1 MGYKTASGTRSG
13 FETIHFTSDGG
24 FIVGGF
30 SHRVDKEMPGFKS
43 GGQVDQGRP
52 VMHKFSAQVANSDSV
67 SSPTPVWTYSCD
79 SGSNSCAL
87 DDGSVKNM
95 RVFTDNGVEKVVG
108 LPTSRSIFIV
118 LRADNGN
125 ELIYSGNAISSGFI
139 GDGTAND
146 VEVEFNDAGTRVT
159 GYVTTGL
166 RVTKIQNDNGV
177 SCAAQEDG
185 CSVIKGVFT
194 KYNAALTSM
203 VWRQA
208 FNTGEWP
215 GGAAQFS
222 SVSATPYESLVYT
235 ECWGLTKVL
244 STSGSHVGYAA
255 ACGSGVEPGCDIHSG
270 AIKTACQNDARKAWR
285 GAVTRIDREGNLVWY
300 RLDSFQGDEG
310 ENEAGESASEY
321 IFQDNNG
328 RIVSVTDEGFGG
340 FGFLTYQGN

>member
-118 LRADNGN
+118 LRAD
-125 ELIYSGNAISSGFI
+125 
-139 GDGTAND
+139 DGTAND

-166 RVTKIQNDNGV
+166 RVTKIQN
-177 SCAAQEDG
+177 
-185 CSVIKGVFT
+185 
-194 KYNAALTSM
+194 
-203 VWRQA
+203 
-208 FNTGEWP
+208 
-215 GGAAQFS
+215 
-222 SVSATPYESLVYT
+222 
-235 ECWGLTKVL
+235 
-244 STSGSHVGYAA
+244 
-255 ACGSGVEPGCDIHSG
+255 
-270 AIKTACQNDARKAWR
+270 
-285 GAVTRIDREGNLVWY
+285 
-300 RLDSFQGDEG
+300 
-310 ENEAGESASEY
+310 
-321 IFQDNNG
+321 
-328 RIVSVTDEGFGG
+328 
-340 FGFLTYQGN
+340 